1 MKIRDPWLV
10 VGFIAGGLIG
20 LAISWLFAPSSGR
33 TTISKISEDMARARA
48 EARTAGK
55 RAEADIDGRYDEMR
69 RLTAALDERP
79 ASSPIAMPMSVGN
92 GNVRGRQV
100 PR

>member
-20 LAISWLFAPSSGR
+20 LAISWLFAPSSGE
-33 TTISKISEDMARARA
+33 TTISKISEDMTMARSQARKD
-48 EARTAGK
+48 GK
-55 RAEADIDGRYDEMR
+55 RAENAILQRYDDLR
-69 RLTAALDERP
+69 RFATALDERP
-79 ASSPIAMPMSVGN
+79 VSSPMAMPMSVGR
-92 GNVRGRQV
+92 GNIRGPQV

>member
-1 MKIRDPWLV
+1 MKVRDPWLV

-33 TTISKISEDMARARA
+33 TTISKISEDMARARS

-55 RAEADIDGRYDEMR
+55 RAEADILGRYEEMR
-69 RLTAALDERP
+69 RLTEALDERP
-79 ASSPIAMPMSVGN
+79 ASSPMAMPMSV